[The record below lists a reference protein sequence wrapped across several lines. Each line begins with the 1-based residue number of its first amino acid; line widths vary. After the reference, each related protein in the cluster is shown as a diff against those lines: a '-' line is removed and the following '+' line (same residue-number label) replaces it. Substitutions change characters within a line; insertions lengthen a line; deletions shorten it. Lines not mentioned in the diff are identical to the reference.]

1 MWMKEGDI
9 RENSRL
15 LAGKVLFPS
24 ELQACK
30 LPTLWIKAVDKE
42 GPGILPDAGT
52 CYCVWKLC
60 CGTYREIRIQLAAIS
75 RARTATSPAAWIR
88 PCLGPRGV

>member
-42 GPGILPDAGT
+42 GPGIRVDVGAL
-52 CYCVWKLC
+52 
-60 CGTYREIRIQLAAIS
+60 S
-75 RARTATSPAAWIR
+75 
-88 PCLGPRGV
+88 

>member
-24 ELQACK
+24 ELQTCK

-42 GPGILPDAGT
+42 GPGIRVDVGAL
-52 CYCVWKLC
+52 
-60 CGTYREIRIQLAAIS
+60 S
-75 RARTATSPAAWIR
+75 
-88 PCLGPRGV
+88 